1 VTNVARD
8 PVLLFAMNRHLAKAG
23 FLGGIVL
30 SVLWSA
36 AFADGQISP
45 GPLSRAHQSIN
56 GLTDCTSCHE
66 ISPGGQSYKCLS
78 CHTEI
83 ASRVAARRGLH
94 ARYNS
99 QPGSSQKCVTCHSEH
114 NGRDFTIVKF
124 DIKAFDHA
132 QTGYKLE
139 GKHASLECGRCH
151 LPEHIS
157 KQESAN
163 IKVKDLRRTYLGVSP
178 DCTNCHRDLHKGRL
192 GSNCLQCHNFI
203 AFKDVTKFDHSLT
216 RYPLSGLHSD
226 VGCSRCHTPGRD
238 QQPRYTGIAF
248 HACSDCH
255 ADPHRGGFSEAC
267 ASCHRTSGWKTVV
280 RSQIDRAF
288 DHSRT
293 LYPLVGKHA
302 VVECDRCHGQGDFKK
317 PLEFNK
323 CSSCHHQDPHRG
335 QFDTRVGGNECSN
348 CHTVN
353 GFKPSTFG
361 LKAHAATAYP
371 LEGKHATVPCG
382 ECHIPKGGATL
393 YKIKFKRCDDC
404 HADVHAGQF
413 GSAPYLNCCEQC
425 HSLQKFMPSTF
436 GLSRHDKT
444 PFPLTD
450 SHLAVP
456 CNSCHKESRNI
467 NGKLTV
473 QFKWG
478 DLGCSSCHT
487 DPHHGH
493 FNAVTQRLEHKG
505 IAVGCGVCHSTQ
517 TWNDLSRFDHFET
530 AFPLNGAHAFVKC
543 NACHKPAST
552 ASSLTNVDFKRARK
566 ECEACHEDVHGRQF
580 ADHGVTA
587 CSRCHD
593 TKAWKPSRF
602 DHDKETLF
610 PLQGAHRNVRC
621 EDCHKLKRVF
631 SGKDVLFYKPTPR
644 ECVACHANRNFKAA
658 TN

>member
-1 VTNVARD
+1 
-8 PVLLFAMNRHLAKAG
+8 MNRHLAKAG